1 MQEGGF
7 RNKEYFL
14 NQEQISDKFGN
25 QRNLDNLYMDGASI
39 LVFTLDV
46 VPRLVKNLLEKS
58 KLSLEEIDHFIFHQA
73 NEFIIKKLISK
84 INIPLKKVPINL
96 KFTGNTVSSSV
107 PMTYQKCIMQKH
119 IISGQKI
126 MLIGFG
132 VGLSWA
138 GCILRA

>member
-1 MQEGGF
+1 
-7 RNKEYFL
+7 
-14 NQEQISDKFGN
+14 
-25 QRNLDNLYMDGASI
+25 MD
-39 LVFTLDV
+39 T
-46 VPRLVKNLLEKS
+46 
-58 KLSLEEIDHFIFHQA
+58 
-73 NEFIIKKLISK
+73 FIIKKLISK

-107 PMTYQKCIMQKH
+107 PMTYQKCIEQKK
-119 IISGQKI
+119 ILTGQKI